1 MAKLKIVVAGAPVLR
16 EVAQPVER
24 IDKKLQRLLRDMAET
39 MYAADGVGLAAP
51 QVGVSKRV
59 VVIDVGEGLY
69 ELINPEIV
77 KREGKVL
84 GSEGCLSVPDY
95 EGEVERSEYVE
106 CEFTDKTGQ
115 RMLLSASGL
124 LAICIQHELDHL
136 DGILFIDKAKTISPK
151 QKENPEDAV
160 NDSGEYYIF
169 EVTEIDGEEELAE
182 IEDDDKLDRIAA
194 VFEERYN
201 EEFYDEDD

>member
-1 MAKLKIVVAGAPVLR
+1 MAKLKIVIAGAPVLR

-84 GSEGCLSVPDY
+84 GSEGCLSVPDN

-160 NDSGEYYIF
+160 
-169 EVTEIDGEEELAE
+169 
-182 IEDDDKLDRIAA
+182 R
-194 VFEERYN
+194 
-201 EEFYDEDD
+201 

>member
-1 MAKLKIVVAGAPVLR
+1 MAKLKIVIAGAPVLR

-124 LAICIQHELDHL
+124 LAICIQHELDNL
-136 DGILFIDKAKTISPK
+136 NGILFIDKAKTISPK

-160 NDSGEYYIF
+160 
-169 EVTEIDGEEELAE
+169 
-182 IEDDDKLDRIAA
+182 R
-194 VFEERYN
+194 
-201 EEFYDEDD
+201 

>member
-1 MAKLKIVVAGAPVLR
+1 MAKLKIVIAGAPVLR

-59 VVIDVGEGLY
+59 VVIDVGDGLY

-106 CEFTDKTGQ
+106 
-115 RMLLSASGL
+115 
-124 LAICIQHELDHL
+124 
-136 DGILFIDKAKTISPK
+136 
-151 QKENPEDAV
+151 
-160 NDSGEYYIF
+160 
-169 EVTEIDGEEELAE
+169 
-182 IEDDDKLDRIAA
+182 
-194 VFEERYN
+194 
-201 EEFYDEDD
+201 

>member
-1 MAKLKIVVAGAPVLR
+1 MAKLKIVIAGAPVLR

-95 EGEVERSEYVE
+95 EGEVARSEYVA

-160 NDSGEYYIF
+160 
-169 EVTEIDGEEELAE
+169 
-182 IEDDDKLDRIAA
+182 R
-194 VFEERYN
+194 
-201 EEFYDEDD
+201 

>member
-1 MAKLKIVVAGAPVLR
+1 MAKLKIVIAGAPVLR

-39 MYAADGVGLAAP
+39 MYSADGVGLAAP

-95 EGEVERSEYVE
+95 EVEVERSEYVE

-151 QKENPEDAV
+151 QKENPEDA
-160 NDSGEYYIF
+160 
-169 EVTEIDGEEELAE
+169 L
-182 IEDDDKLDRIAA
+182 R
-194 VFEERYN
+194 
-201 EEFYDEDD
+201 